1 MQSQVIT
8 ALVALLLCVASTT
21 GTARRPY
28 GARQHEDTD
37 YNDYEHIGV
46 NRNGINC
53 VYRTLP
59 GDPQRY
65 HCCPI
70 YPDGSRAAPRSISPE
85 GCGVL
90 TFPEDYPFDQNCCP
104 ATEDVGSRR
113 RGGVAHL
120 APQ

>member
-1 MQSQVIT
+1 MQPQVIT
-8 ALVALLLCVASTT
+8 ALAALLLCVASTS

-28 GARQHEDTD
+28 GVPHQRQYTQYD
-37 YNDYEHIGV
+37 YYDDLGV

-53 VYRTLP
+53 VYKTRP

-65 HCCPI
+65 LCCPI
-70 YPDGSRAAPRSISPE
+70 YPDGSRAAPRSISSE

-90 TFPEDYPFDQNCCP
+90 TFPEDYPPDYHCCP
-104 ATEDVGSRR
+104 ENDEVGSRR
-113 RGGVAHL
+113 HL